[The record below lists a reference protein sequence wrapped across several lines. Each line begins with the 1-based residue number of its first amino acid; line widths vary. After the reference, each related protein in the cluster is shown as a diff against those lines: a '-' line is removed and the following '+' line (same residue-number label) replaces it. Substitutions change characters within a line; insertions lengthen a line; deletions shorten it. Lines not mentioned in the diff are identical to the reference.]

1 MVAEK
6 RTIEKAIK
14 VFESGGVEKIDNN
27 SFQVK
32 SENSKRSYN
41 VIENKCN
48 CRGFILYKH
57 GDKKTDRTCCHLEA
71 VKLFKDSQ
79 GIK

>member
-6 RTIEKAIK
+6 RTVEKAIK
-14 VFESGGVEKIDNN
+14 VFESGGVTKIGNN

-32 SENSKRSYN
+32 SENSEKIN
-41 VIENKCN
+41 DVVENKCS
-48 CRGFILYKH
+48 CLGFKLYKH
-57 GDKKTDRTCCHLEA
+57 GDKKADRTCYHIEA

-79 GIK
+79 GIN

>member
-32 SENSKRSYN
+32 SINSERSHD
-41 VIENKCN
+41 VVENKCN
-48 CRGFILYKH
+48 CLGFKLYKH
-57 GDKKTDRTCCHLEA
+57 GDKKADRTCYHLEA

-79 GIK
+79 GIS